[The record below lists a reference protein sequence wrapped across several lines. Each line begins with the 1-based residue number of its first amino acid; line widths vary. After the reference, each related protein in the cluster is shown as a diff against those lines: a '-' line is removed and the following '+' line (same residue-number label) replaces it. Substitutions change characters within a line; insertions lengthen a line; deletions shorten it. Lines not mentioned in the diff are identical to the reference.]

1 MEERVLNGGQKVK
14 FVFALT
20 GKTRRSQPMK
30 WSAAHELNEVE
41 ERRANL
47 WWAREIYENG
57 NTKKRKKKKCAAC
70 PGAGNFFWPHVRL
83 R

>member
-1 MEERVLNGGQKVK
+1 
-14 FVFALT
+14 
-20 GKTRRSQPMK
+20 
-30 WSAAHELNEVE
+30 VE

-70 PGAGNFFWPHVRL
+70 PGAGNFF
-83 R
+83 